1 MSDSFFIAAKKQ
13 IVKVWKVLAIV
24 ISAGS
29 AVTALNVK
37 IHIAAKEAAKQEVGD
52 AVRQAVKDA
61 LFDVNARVMR
71 AENLI
76 ISDELAIA
84 RLEGRLNNI
93 EMRKGSN

>member
-13 IVKVWKVLAIV
+13 LAKTWKVIAIIV
-24 ISAGS
+24 SAGTS
-29 AVTALNVK
+29 ITALNVK
-37 IHIAAKEAAKQEVGD
+37 IHLAAKEAAQQEVGN

-76 ISDELAIA
+76 IGDELAIA
-84 RLEGRLNNI
+84 RLEGRLTNI
-93 EMRKGSN
+93 EMRKAGN